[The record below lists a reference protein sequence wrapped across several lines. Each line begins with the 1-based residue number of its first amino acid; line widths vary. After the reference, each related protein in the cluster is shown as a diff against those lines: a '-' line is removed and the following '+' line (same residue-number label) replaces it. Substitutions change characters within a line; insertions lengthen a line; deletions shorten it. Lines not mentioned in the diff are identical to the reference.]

1 MQELELNDNLQ
12 SVDNLLTFL
21 EKIFNGGSD
30 FKYVEH
36 PRALG
41 LLRRLVVPVTT
52 ARACTSLAGI
62 AQLPACWPGGSYTC
76 PA

>member
-30 FKYVEH
+30 FK
-36 PRALG
+36 
-41 LLRRLVVPVTT
+41 
-52 ARACTSLAGI
+52 
-62 AQLPACWPGGSYTC
+62 
-76 PA
+76 